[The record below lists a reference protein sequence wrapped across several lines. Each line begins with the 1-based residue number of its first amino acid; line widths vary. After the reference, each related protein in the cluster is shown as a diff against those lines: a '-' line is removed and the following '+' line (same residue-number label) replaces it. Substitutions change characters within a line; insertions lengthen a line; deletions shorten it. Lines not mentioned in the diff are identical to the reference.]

1 MPVKTACLFG
11 LAILLATQ
19 GFAQTFGEI
28 SGLVTDTTDAVIP
41 GAKVTV
47 TNSATHLVRITNT
60 NADGLYTLPS
70 LPPGVYDI
78 EVQKDGFRLELRSSI
93 ELQVQQGARIDFK
106 LTPGSISEK
115 IEVTASAPL
124 LDTENATV
132 GTVIENKRIVDLPL
146 NGRSFISLISLSPN
160 ITAGQTANTA
170 YSTGRGGTDRETVS
184 LSVAGMRQGYTY
196 YTLDGMPNQD
206 IDWNTYAFLPSID
219 ALEEFKVQTGVYS
232 AEFGRETAQVNVSTK
247 SGTNAYHG
255 TLFEF
260 LRNNDLDARPFAF
273 TNRVPASA
281 PFKWN
286 QFGFT
291 LGGPI
296 SIPKLFNGKDRL
308 FFMSNYE
315 GYRLRDQTQTVYTTA
330 PTAMRNGDFSQ
341 LLPGTVIKDPVT
353 GAPFPNN
360 MIPATRLNA
369 IAVGMLQYYPVP
381 NVAGAGLTNNY
392 LALDNN
398 STNKDQFTQRVDF
411 VESTKSTWFGRY
423 SFQNETLVEPALDLN
438 GSNIDVH
445 VKQGM
450 IGNTRILTPNIV
462 NDFRGSY
469 QGFDDLSLTQ
479 LAYKQNVNE
488 QLGIPL
494 LADVPP
500 IAWGTI
506 NITITGYSPIGD
518 NINSPYAANDRLFQF
533 GDGISWTHGAHT
545 IKFGGD
551 VRRDRYNVLGGQV
564 IRGNYVVQNQ
574 ATGYGFSDYMM
585 GYLQSSSA
593 GATLGI
599 AQLRSTS
606 QDYYVTD
613 NWKVLPNVTVE
624 AGLRYEYKSPWSS
637 RGDSFANVIV
647 PFSGTVNNLAIT
659 NIPESLHPYLAR
671 DCAAYGQNSFYTPES
686 LVRFNPAIQTKCV
699 SGLGTTLQ
707 RPDYHDFAPRL
718 GVAWNPTPNWVI
730 RAGLGIFYAQD
741 EANTYFDSALNTAGK
756 ASASANLATHD
767 LTFNNPFGAGSN
779 ACGVPSPPYACISS
793 PVLLGNEVDRR
804 TPYVVQYELNI
815 QRQLTQSTTL
825 EVGYLGSEGHRLER
839 ALAYDDSYPSP
850 TGTVTSRSP
859 FPEIHLIQMTSGV
872 GTSDYNSGTVK
883 LTHRLSKGVSLL
895 AGYTFAKSMDDGSGI
910 RPETGGVLNGGGAS
924 TQPQGGVCYKCEES
938 LSDFD
943 TRHRF
948 VASVL
953 YELPFGKGKT
963 YLNRGIMSTLLGGW
977 QLNSIVTA
985 STGFPIQILDGI
997 NQANTTLSNVRPDA
1011 VPGVSEQM
1019 AHPSTSEWFNVQ
1031 AFQLQPFGSHY
1042 GDVGRNTVIGPGILS
1057 WDFSTFKNFNFTEQD
1072 YLQFRF
1078 ECFNCANHPNF
1089 GDPFNSLA
1097 ADRTDSSGI
1106 PIPGSGTFG
1115 QITSTRPGID
1125 MRELQFGLK
1134 FVF

>member
-1 MPVKTACLFG
+1 MLVKTACLLG
-11 LAILLATQ
+11 LVFLAAQ
-19 GFAQTFGEI
+19 GYGQTFGEI
-28 SGLVTDTTDAVIP
+28 SGLVTDSTDAVIA
-41 GAKVTV
+41 GAQVTAV
-47 TNSATHLVRITNT
+47 NSQTNLIRTTTT
-60 NADGLYTLPS
+60 NADGNYTLPS
-70 LPPGVYDI
+70 IPPGVYQVR
-78 EVQKDGFRLELRSSI
+78 VQKEGFRAEVRTSI
-93 ELQVQQGARIDFK
+93 ELQVQQTARIDFK
-106 LTPGSISEK
+106 LTPGSVDEK
-115 IEVTASAPL
+115 IDVTASAPL

-160 ITAGQTANTA
+160 VTAGQTSNTA
-170 YSTGRGGTDRETVS
+170 YSTGRGGTDRDTVS
-184 LSVAGMRQGYTY
+184 LSVAGMRQEYTY

-206 IDWNTYAFLPSID
+206 VDWNTYAFLPSID

-232 AEFGRETAQVNVSTK
+232 AEFGRETAQVNVSTR
-247 SGTNAYHG
+247 SGTNDYHG

-273 TNRVPASA
+273 TSQVPASA

-291 LGGPI
+291 LGGPV

-315 GYRLRDQTQTVYTTA
+315 GFRLRDQAQNVYTTA
-330 PTAMRNGDFSQ
+330 PQAMRNGDFSQ
-341 LLPGTVIKDPVT
+341 LLPGTVIKDPLA
-353 GAPFPNN
+353 GSPFPDNI
-360 MIPATRLNA
+360 IPASRLNS
-369 IAVGMLQYYPVP
+369 IALGMLQFYPLP

-392 LALDNN
+392 LALDDN

-411 VESTKSTWFGRY
+411 VESAKSTWFGRY

-450 IGNTRILTPNIV
+450 IGNTRILSPSLV
-462 NDFRGSY
+462 NDARLSY
-469 QGFDDLSLTQ
+469 MGFDDLSLTQ
-479 LAYKQNVNE
+479 LAYKENVNQE
-488 QLGIPL
+488 LGIPL
-494 LADVPP
+494 LAPVPP
-500 IAWGTI
+500 IAWGTL
-506 NITITGYSPIGD
+506 NVTITGFSAIGD
-518 NINSPYAANDRLFQF
+518 NINSPYAANDRLFQW
-533 GDGISWTHGAHT
+533 GDSLTWTRGAHT

-551 VRRDRYNVLGGQV
+551 VRRDRYNALGGQV

-574 ATGYGFSDYMM
+574 ATGYGFSDYML
-585 GYLQSSSA
+585 GYLQQSSA

-606 QDYYVTD
+606 QDYYATD
-613 NWKVLPNVTVE
+613 NWKILSNLSLE
-624 AGLRYEYKSPWSS
+624 AGLRWEYKSPWSS
-637 RGDSFANVIV
+637 RGDSFANIIV

-659 NIPESLHPYLAR
+659 NIPDSLHPYLAR
-671 DCAAYGQNSFYTPES
+671 DCAAYGQSSFYTPES
-686 LVRFNPAIQTKCV
+686 LVRFAPGIQTECE

-707 RPDYHDFAPRL
+707 RPDYNDWAPRL
-718 GVAWNPTPNWVI
+718 GLAWNPKTNWVV
-730 RAGLGIFYAQD
+730 RAGAGIFYAQD
-741 EANTYFDSALNTAGK
+741 EANTYFDTALNTAGK
-756 ASASANLATHD
+756 ASASANLTTHN
-767 LTFNNPFGAGSN
+767 LTFDNPFGAGSN
-779 ACGVPSPPYACISS
+779 ACGLPSPPYACISS

-804 TPYVVQYELNI
+804 TPYVVQYELNV
-815 QRQLTQSTTL
+815 QHQFSGSTTL
-825 EVGYLGSEGHRLER
+825 EVGYLGSQGHRLER

-850 TGTVTSRSP
+850 TGSIASRSP
-859 FPEIHLIQMTSGV
+859 FPEIHLIQMTAGV
-872 GTSDYNSGTVK
+872 ATSSYNSGTVK

-895 AGYTFAKSMDDGSGI
+895 AGYTFAKSIDDGSGI
-910 RPETGGVLNGGGAS
+910 RPSSGGVLNGGGAS
-924 TQPQGGVCYKCEES
+924 TQPQGGVCYKCDKA

-943 TRHRF
+943 TRDRF

-963 YLNRGIMSTLLGGW
+963 FLNRGIASYLLGGW
-977 QLNSIVTA
+977 QLNSIVTI
-985 STGFPIQILDGI
+985 STGFPIEILDGV

-1011 VPGVSEQM
+1011 VPGVSEQL

-1042 GDVGRNTVIGPGILS
+1042 GDVGRNTVIGPGIMD
-1057 WDFSTFKNFNFTEQD
+1057 WDFSTLKNFSFTERS

-1097 ADRTDSSGI
+1097 ADRTNAQGI
-1106 PIPGSGTFG
+1106 PIPGTGTFG
-1115 QITSTRPGID
+1115 EITSTRPGID
-1125 MRELQFGLK
+1125 MREMQFSLK
-1134 FVF
+1134 LVF